1 MEHSA
6 QVELPGRERRRFC
19 CAGVSGAD
27 FVMVVSVSL
36 CLEIPVPICDLSFCY
51 YLTFLSFIIP
61 KDMKDCFVP
70 QLAKVKS
77 QPFVFSHKG
86 SPFEK
91 ENPKPSM

>member
-36 CLEIPVPICDLSFCY
+36 CKLCVKRFLCLCDLSFCY

-61 KDMKDCFVP
+61 KDIRY
-70 QLAKVKS
+70 S
-77 QPFVFSHKG
+77 
-86 SPFEK
+86 
-91 ENPKPSM
+91 